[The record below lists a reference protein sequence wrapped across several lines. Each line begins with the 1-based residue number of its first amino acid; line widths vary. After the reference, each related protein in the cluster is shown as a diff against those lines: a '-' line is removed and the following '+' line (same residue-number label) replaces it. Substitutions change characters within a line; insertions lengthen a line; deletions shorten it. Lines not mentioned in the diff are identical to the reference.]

1 MTRIDE
7 KRMWEEKP
15 SLSKKKNN
23 EFNFLKNVR
32 FSQHG
37 RIQHEGISEKGLD
50 LNADFVVI
58 HN

>member
-1 MTRIDE
+1 
-7 KRMWEEKP
+7 MWEEKP

-37 RIQHEGISEKGLD
+37 RIQLEGISGKELD

>member
-1 MTRIDE
+1 M
-7 KRMWEEKP
+7 KRECGKKKP
-15 SLSKKKNN
+15 SLSKKNN

-37 RIQHEGISEKGLD
+37 RVQIEGISGKELD